1 MVEFKK
7 DWSLL
12 QSLRSN
18 RATAVAK
25 AAPPAAGQED
35 SALSGNE

>member
-1 MVEFKK
+1 VEFKK

-12 QSLRSN
+12 QSVRLN

-25 AAPPAAGQED
+25 AATPAAGRV
-35 SALSGNE
+35 SSVLSGNE